1 MEVRVKLENCNN
13 KKWGEYVS
21 VPALAICMEEL
32 SDVQADGCDML
43 SEDSEYDNVK
53 TRQCQEGRN
62 VLDTEQNSEESSKII
77 FLEEV
82 LRLGK

>member
-1 MEVRVKLENCNN
+1 
-13 KKWGEYVS
+13 
-21 VPALAICMEEL
+21 
-32 SDVQADGCDML
+32 ML